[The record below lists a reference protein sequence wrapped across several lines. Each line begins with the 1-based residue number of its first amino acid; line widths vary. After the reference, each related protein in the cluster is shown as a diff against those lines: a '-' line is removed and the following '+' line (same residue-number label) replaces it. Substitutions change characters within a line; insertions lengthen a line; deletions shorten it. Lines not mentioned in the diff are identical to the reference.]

1 VPRRS
6 TNVLGLLAIAA
17 LCVFLGGQGAL
28 AVGAGVA
35 AGLLLPTVGYI
46 VVQQRRNRRRAV
58 AGVWAG
64 YCGLTAHSLAPLPAV
79 LHGVTIKRSDR
90 LGRPANAGGVA
101 PGHLTVSGEGIRW
114 QANRWARLGGVSGGA
129 SLAWSSVEAT
139 DVGPVPGT
147 RWRLNSLL
155 TLRLADGIA
164 VSGIVFGNGLG
175 LRAILD
181 LVAAGD
187 RNNRNS

>member
-1 VPRRS
+1 MPQRS
-6 TNVLGLLAIAA
+6 TNVIGLLTIAS
-17 LCVFLGGQGAL
+17 LGVFLGGHGAL
-28 AVGAGVA
+28 AVAAGVA

-64 YCGLTAHSLAPLPAV
+64 YCGLTARSLVPLPAA
-79 LHGVTIKRSDR
+79 LHGVTTKRPDR
-90 LGRPANAGGVA
+90 LGSPRNAGGVA
-101 PGHLTVSGEGIRW
+101 PGHLTVSTEGIQW

-139 DVGPVPGT
+139 EVGPVPGNKG
-147 RWRLNSLL
+147 RLNSLL
-155 TLRLADGIA
+155 TLRLTNGTELT
-164 VSGIVFGNGLG
+164 GIVFGKGVE

-187 RNNRNS
+187 GKS